1 MTAWRGAPALN
12 APLIGQAG
20 GRQALETPAL
30 LLDLDA
36 FEHNIARLATLT
48 AASGIGLLPHA
59 KTHKSARIAQAQLA
73 AGARAIGC
81 AKAGELLALRAAGVG
96 PLVLTAPIA
105 SAGKIAALARAAA
118 EGSAPIGVVVDRLD
132 LVEAYGAAAM
142 AAGTTLDAYVDLETG
157 LGRFGVATAAE
168 AVALATAIARHRG
181 LRYAGVQAYQGRVQH
196 IHGFAARQA
205 ENDAANGRLS
215 AILDA
220 LAAAGLPAGVVSG
233 GGTGSHLLDAR
244 AGRLTEIQAGSY
256 IFMDEG
262 YVPVDLHGTGEAVF
276 RTSLFVAVTVVA
288 HSAAGFAITDAG
300 SKSLAVDGPPPRVFR
315 DGVEIG
321 RIEWCGDEYGRVLP
335 QAGIAAPAIGT
346 RLECTV
352 PHCDPTVN
360 LHDAYHAVR
369 GDRLAEIWPVDAR
382 GRAD

>member
-1 MTAWRGAPALN
+1 VIAGAPALN
-12 APLIGQAG
+12 AALIGQPD
-20 GRQALETPAL
+20 GRARLETPAL

-36 FEHNIARLATLT
+36 FEHNVARLAAL
-48 AASGIGLLPHA
+48 AAEAGIGLLPHA
-59 KTHKSARIAQAQLA
+59 KTHKSARIAKAQLA

-96 PLVLTAPIA
+96 PLVLTAPVA
-105 SAGKIAALARAAA
+105 SRAKIAALARAAA
-118 EGSAPIGVVVDRLD
+118 EAPTGVVIDRPELAA
-132 LVEAYGAAAM
+132 AYGAATREAS
-142 AAGTTLDAYVDLETG
+142 TTLDAYIDLDVG
-157 LGRFGVATAAE
+157 LGRFGVATPAE
-168 AVALATAIARHRG
+168 AVAIGRAILAEPG
-181 LRYAGVQAYQGRVQH
+181 LRYAGVQAYQGLVQH
-196 IHGFAARQA
+196 IHGFAERAA
-205 ENDAANGRLS
+205 ANDAANAKLG

-220 LAAAGLPAGVVSG
+220 LAGAGMPATIVSG

-244 AGRLTEIQAGSY
+244 RRLLTEIQAGSY

-262 YVPVDLHGTGEAVF
+262 YQPVDFHGDGAPVF

-288 HSAAGFAITDAG
+288 HSAPGFAITDAG

-321 RIEWCGDEYGRVLP
+321 RIQWCGDEYGRVLP
-335 QAGIAAPAIGT
+335 HPGQAAPPVGT
-346 RLECTV
+346 VLECTV

-369 GDRLAEIWPVDAR
+369 GTVLEGIWPVEAR